1 MRVLSLL
8 FYNTLFLNVDG
19 SWKILINNT
28 KEDEGSRTSLAAPF
42 PSDGEFVVGQAPRMK
57 FLFNTKYA
65 FVGDIAHLNLWNEVL
80 DDQTMRSIFSSCIFM
95 YCGNGVQWADL
106 RSGTRGPMRMRWPST
121 VVCEYKS
128 VSDASP
134 IDILFINLSLI
145 ETDHTDNENKILCKI
160 NDGV

>member
-1 MRVLSLL
+1 M
-8 FYNTLFLNVDG
+8 
-19 SWKILINNT
+19 INNT

-42 PSDGEFVVGQAPRMK
+42 PSDGEFVVGQAPRKK

-80 DDQTMRSIFSSCIFM
+80 DYQTMRSIFSSCIFM

-106 RSGTRGPMRMRWPST
+106 RSGTRGPMRMRWPSA

-128 VSDASP
+128 VSHVSP
-134 IDILFINLSLI
+134 RKTLI
-145 ETDHTDNENKILCKI
+145 IYTCHLERPTTMMIEMKFYAKITDE
-160 NDGV
+160 V

>member
-1 MRVLSLL
+1 MHGV
-8 FYNTLFLNVDG
+8 FFNVDG

-42 PSDGEFVVGQAPRMK
+42 PSDGEFVVGQAPRKK

-80 DDQTMRSIFSSCIFM
+80 DYQTMRSIFSSCIFM

-128 VSDASP
+128 VSHVSP
-134 IDILFINLSLI
+134 RERTLLQK
-145 ETDHTDNENKILCKI
+145 E
-160 NDGV
+160 